1 MLALDQVAVTY
12 PDGTQA
18 LQPLSLRLEEGAFN
32 VLLGPSG
39 AGKSTLLR
47 ALNGLVTP
55 TGGQVTELD
64 GTPIGVSSGVAR
76 GLRAHRRRTGMIFQS
91 HQLIGRLSA
100 MRNAMT
106 GRLAH
111 CGTWR
116 SLLPMPAEDQAVA
129 LAALERVGL
138 IDKALVRTQNLSGG
152 EQQRVGVAR
161 AMAQQPSLVLADEPV
176 ASLDPATSRQVL
188 RLIHDI
194 CKQDGIT
201 AVVSLHQVELC
212 KEFADRVVGI
222 AKGRKVFDGSV
233 GELSEGDIEAIYGR
247 PGVGATQRAA

>member
-1 MLALDQVAVTY
+1 MLALEDVAVTY
-12 PDGTQA
+12 PDGTEA

-47 ALNGLVTP
+47 TLNGLVAP
-55 TGGQVTELD
+55 SAGQVTELD
-64 GTPIGVSSGVAR
+64 GTPISATGR
-76 GLRAHRRRTGMIFQS
+76 GLRTHRQRTGMIFQS
-91 HQLIGRLSA
+91 HQLIGRL
-100 MRNAMT
+100 NALSNTLT

-116 SLLPMPAEDQAVA
+116 SLLPMPRTHQEVA
-129 LAALERVGL
+129 LGALERVGL
-138 IDKALVRTQNLSGG
+138 LDKALVRTHNLSGG

-161 AMAQQPSLVLADEPV
+161 AMAQEPSIVLADEPV
-176 ASLDPATSRQVL
+176 ASLDPTTSRQVL

-194 CKQDGIT
+194 CKDAGIT

-212 KEFADRVVGI
+212 KEFADRVIGI
-222 AKGRKVFDGSV
+222 SAGSRVFDGTV
-233 GELSEGDIEAIYGR
+233 GQLSDKDIEAIYGR
-247 PGVGATQRAA
+247 SAGGATRRAA

>member
-1 MLALDQVAVTY
+1 MLALDKVAVTY
-12 PDGTQA
+12 ADGTEA
-18 LQPLSLRLEEGAFN
+18 LQPLSLRFEEGAFN

-47 ALNGLVTP
+47 TLNGLVAP
-55 TGGQVTELD
+55 SSGEVTELD
-64 GTPIGVSSGVAR
+64 GTPIGCNGAD
-76 GLRAHRRRTGMIFQS
+76 LRAHRRRTGMIFQS

-100 MRNAMT
+100 LRNTLT

-116 SLLPMPAEDQAVA
+116 SLLPMPPHHEHAA

-138 IDKALVRTQNLSGG
+138 LEKALVRTHNLSGG

-161 AMAQQPSLVLADEPV
+161 AMAQEPSIVLADEPV
-176 ASLDPATSRQVL
+176 ASLDPTTSRQVL

-194 CKQDGIT
+194 CKDAGIT

-212 KEFADRVVGI
+212 KEFADRVIGI
-222 AKGRKVFDGSV
+222 AGGHQVFDGTV
-233 GELSEGDIEAIYGR
+233 GELSESDIEAIYGR
-247 PGVGATQRAA
+247 PAGGAARRAA

>member
-1 MLALDQVAVTY
+1 VTY

-64 GTPIGVSSGVAR
+64 GTPIGVSSGAAR

-91 HQLIGRLSA
+91 HQLIGRLTA
-100 MRNAMT
+100 MRNTLT
-106 GRLAH
+106 GRLSH

-116 SLLPMPAEDQAVA
+116 SLLPMPARDQAVA

-222 AKGRKVFDGSV
+222 AKGCKVFDGSV
-233 GELSEGDIEAIYGR
+233 GELSESDIEAIYGR
-247 PGVGATQRAA
+247 PGLGATKRAA